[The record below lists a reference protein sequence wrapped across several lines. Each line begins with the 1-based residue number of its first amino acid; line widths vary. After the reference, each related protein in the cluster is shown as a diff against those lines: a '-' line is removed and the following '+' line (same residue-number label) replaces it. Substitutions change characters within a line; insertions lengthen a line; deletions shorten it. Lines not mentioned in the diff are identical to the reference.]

1 LPARNKCHCALRAQ
15 TCHVLSQACSPIGS
29 AATGTHNC
37 AHPSAHPDSA
47 HPTCRHATRLY
58 RQAQRIV
65 RLNGLPWGAR
75 RLQKVERSVADMKES
90 SADAMLQ
97 VIQDLQ
103 ALKEA
108 G

>member
-1 LPARNKCHCALRAQ
+1 LPARNKRRCALRAQ
-15 TCHVLSQACSPIGS
+15 TCHLVSQACSAIGS
-29 AATGTHNC
+29 AATGTHKC
-37 AHPSAHPDSA
+37 AHPSAHPNSA
-47 HPTCRHATRLY
+47 HPTCRHAARLY

-75 RLQKVERSVADMKES
+75 HRQKVERSVADMKES

>member
-1 LPARNKCHCALRAQ
+1 
-15 TCHVLSQACSPIGS
+15 
-29 AATGTHNC
+29 
-37 AHPSAHPDSA
+37 
-47 HPTCRHATRLY
+47 LY

-75 RLQKVERSVADMKES
+75 HRQKVERSVADMKES

>member
-1 LPARNKCHCALRAQ
+1 
-15 TCHVLSQACSPIGS
+15 
-29 AATGTHNC
+29 
-37 AHPSAHPDSA
+37 
-47 HPTCRHATRLY
+47 
-58 RQAQRIV
+58 
-65 RLNGLPWGAR
+65 
-75 RLQKVERSVADMKES
+75 VERSVADMKES